1 MSRAIDKRVCS
12 MSEKNEE
19 LRKAGLKVTSPRI
32 KILDLLKKPE
42 NQHISAEDL
51 YKVLLEQGE
60 EIGLATVYRVLNQ
73 FEDAGILT
81 RHHFDSGK
89 SVFELASKDH
99 HDHLVC
105 LDCGQVI
112 EFHDEIIEDRQEKI
126 AEQYNIKLSHHSLYL
141 YGHNKGGVCNHN

>member
-1 MSRAIDKRVCS
+1 MV
-12 MSEKNEE
+12 EKNEE
-19 LRKAGLKVTSPRI
+19 LRRAGLKVTSPRI
-32 KILDLLKKPE
+32 KVLDLLKKPE
-42 NQHISAEDL
+42 NQHISAEEL
-51 YKVLLEQGE
+51 YKVLLENGE

-105 LDCGQVI
+105 LDCGHVI
-112 EFHDEIIEDRQEKI
+112 EFHDEVIEARQEAI
-126 AEQYNIKLSHHSLYL
+126 AKEHDITLSHHSLYL
-141 YGHNKGGVCNHN
+141 YGHSKNGICNHS

>member
-1 MSRAIDKRVCS
+1 

-19 LRKAGLKVTSPRI
+19 LRRAGLKVTSPRI
-32 KILDLLKKPE
+32 KVLDLLKKPE
-42 NQHISAEDL
+42 NQHISAEEL
-51 YKVLLEQGE
+51 FKVLLENGE

-105 LDCGQVI
+105 LDCGHVI
-112 EFHDEIIEDRQEKI
+112 EFHDELIEERQEAI
-126 AEQYNIKLSHHSLYL
+126 AKQHDITLSHHSLYL
-141 YGHNKGGVCNHN
+141 YGHSKNGKCNHN